1 MLNFRLILIFLLP
14 KFDLF
19 RTSLYLCHRFRIG
32 GNLRKTAE
40 RKIKD
45 GANLTL
51 CGVEGGS

>member
-1 MLNFRLILIFLLP
+1 MLNFRLILIFLMP

-19 RTSLYLCHRFRIG
+19 RASLYLCHRFRIG

-40 RKIKD
+40 RKVKD

-51 CGVEGGS
+51 CGVGGGS

>member
-1 MLNFRLILIFLLP
+1 MLNFRLVLIFLMH